1 MQASAIPLGGDSMA
15 RNAIHDGMSIC
26 RKIQAGKAAG
36 KSQVAYTPLRQTGD
50 GRSAESEPA

>member
-1 MQASAIPLGGDSMA
+1 MA

-26 RKIQAGKAAG
+26 RKIQAGKAAD